1 MQKLDQARERLQE
14 TDREFNNARARA
26 KKAKQAFEK
35 IKKERYDKFM
45 MCFEHVANEI
55 DNIYKVY
62 FKCNINI
69 TTLKKYIY
77 IIHVYIYF

>member
-14 TDREFNNARARA
+14 TDREFNSARNRA

-45 MCFEHVANEI
+45 SCFEHVANEI
-55 DNIYKVY
+55 DTIYKVNTIE
-62 FKCNINI
+62 K
-69 TTLKKYIY
+69 
-77 IIHVYIYF
+77 IIPIF